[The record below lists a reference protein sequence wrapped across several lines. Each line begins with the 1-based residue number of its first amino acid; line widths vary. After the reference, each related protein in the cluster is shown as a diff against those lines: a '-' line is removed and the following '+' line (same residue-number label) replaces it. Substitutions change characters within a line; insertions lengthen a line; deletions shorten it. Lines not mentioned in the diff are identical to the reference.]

1 MSELKNDLKIKK
13 VGIKRYP
20 GIALVILIAVFLLGS
35 ATGVERTII
44 SLYAEN
50 YVTLSVQLGAIIS
63 AFGAF
68 KAAMDMPS
76 GIISDKIGRK
86 RAFLIGSVIYIFG
99 AVILAYSKS
108 YLEILIANC
117 LIGGG
122 TGTFLAAAM
131 ISLSDV
137 GGYEERAFSFGL
149 MEFSVYAGLSVGALI
164 AGILAT
170 IYQSLRIPLFFTVG
184 MAILIFAVSTI
195 FIKETKKFTEE
206 EEYISRIKLS
216 PKRSLSKFAKNPG
229 LLTIYF
235 TAHVTKIGDGLIWA
249 FLPIYLAEIL
259 QFNIRKI
266 GIIQGVFTIV
276 WAFSMP
282 LSGKISDIVGRK
294 IPCITG
300 LLLNGIFIFLLPW
313 TQSFQIILIFITIA
327 GIGVGLY
334 YPVLPA
340 VSADVVRPELKGS
353 ALGLYR
359 SLRDTGYFTGPILL
373 GLIVDIYNIKLAFST
388 VFSLLVICAGAV
400 LIAVK
405 ETRPGWPAF
414 EFSIKHAEIIREASR
429 RVELAV
435 RAFTDGDIETTKH
448 LVQEAKT
455 LERKADEVKREIMFR
470 LSMGVLEAPDRPDFL
485 RLTELVDDVAGY
497 VVGAGRRL
505 TLLDPKDFPEDI
517 KECFARF
524 SKGVTKI
531 ADLVKQAIE
540 TLRIN
545 VEETLKIVE
554 EIEKL
559 ETDMDDL
566 YHEISSKII
575 KISNKI
581 STPTLLTVRDFV
593 NLIEFAIDTAED
605 AGDHIR
611 MIAIKHYI

>member
-1 MSELKNDLKIKK
+1 MNKLKEDLKIKK
-13 VGIKRYP
+13 VGIKRHP
-20 GIALVILIAVFLLGS
+20 EIALIILIAVFLLGS

-99 AVILAYSKS
+99 AIILAYSKS
-108 YLEILIANC
+108 YPEILIGNC

-149 MEFSVYAGLSVGALI
+149 MEFSVYAGLSAGALI

-170 IYQSLRIPLFFTVG
+170 MYNSLRIPLFFTVG
-184 MAILIFAVSTI
+184 MALLVFAASTV
-195 FIKETKKFTEE
+195 FIKETKKFTGEG
-206 EEYISRIKLS
+206 YTSRIKVS

-259 QFNIRKI
+259 RFNIRQV

-294 IPCITG
+294 VPCITG
-300 LLLNGIFIFLLPW
+300 LLLNGIFIFLLLW
-313 TQSFQIILIFITIA
+313 TQSFQMILIFVIIA

-359 SLRDTGYFTGPILL
+359 SLRDAGYFTGPILL
-373 GLIVDIYNIKLAFST
+373 GLIVDIYNIELAFST
-388 VFSLLVICAGAV
+388 VFSLLIICAGAV
-400 LIAVK
+400 LIIVK

-414 EFSIKHAEIIREASR
+414 EFSIKHAEIIREAAR

-435 RAFTDGDIETTKH
+435 RAFTDGDMDTTKH
-448 LVQEAKT
+448 LVQEAKA
-455 LERKADEVKREIMFR
+455 LERQADEVKREIMLR

-531 ADLVKQAIE
+531 SDLVKQAIE

-545 VEETLKIVE
+545 VEETLKVVE

-575 KISNKI
+575 KLSNKI
-581 STPTLLTVRDFV
+581 STPTLLTVRDFI

-605 AGDHIR
+605 AGDQIR

>member
-1 MSELKNDLKIKK
+1 MNKLKDDLKTKK
-13 VGIKRYP
+13 VGIKRHP
-20 GIALVILIAVFLLGS
+20 EIALIILIAVFLLGS

-99 AVILAYSKS
+99 AIILAYSRS

-149 MEFSVYAGLSVGALI
+149 MEFSVYAGLSAGALI
-164 AGILAT
+164 AGLLAV

-184 MAILIFAVSTI
+184 MALLVFATSAI
-195 FIKETKKFTEE
+195 FIKETKKFAEE
-206 EEYISRIKLS
+206 SYVSRIKLS

-259 QFNIRKI
+259 QFNIRQV

-276 WAFSMP
+276 WALSMP

-300 LLLNGIFIFLLPW
+300 LLLNGIFIFLLLW
-313 TQSFQIILIFITIA
+313 TQSFQMILIFVIMA
-327 GIGVGLY
+327 GVGVGLY

-359 SLRDTGYFTGPILL
+359 SLRDAGYFTGPILL
-373 GLIVDIYNIKLAFST
+373 GLIVDIYNIELAFSM
-388 VFSLLVICAGAV
+388 VFSLLIICAGAV
-400 LIAVK
+400 LVVVK

-414 EFSIKHAEIIREASR
+414 EFSIKHAEIIREAAR

-455 LERKADEVKREIMFR
+455 LEREADEVKREIMLR

-531 ADLVKQAIE
+531 SDLVKQAIE

-581 STPTLLTVRDFV
+581 STPTLLTVRDFI

-605 AGDHIR
+605 AGDQIR

>member
-1 MSELKNDLKIKK
+1 VNKLKDDLKTKK
-13 VGIKRYP
+13 VGIKRHP
-20 GIALVILIAVFLLGS
+20 EIALIILIAVFLLGS

-99 AVILAYSKS
+99 AIILAYSRS

-149 MEFSVYAGLSVGALI
+149 MEFSVYAGLSAGALI
-164 AGILAT
+164 AGLLAV

-184 MAILIFAVSTI
+184 MALLVFATSAI
-195 FIKETKKFTEE
+195 FIKETKKFAEE
-206 EEYISRIKLS
+206 SYVSRIKLS

-259 QFNIRKI
+259 QFNIRQV

-276 WAFSMP
+276 WALSMP

-300 LLLNGIFIFLLPW
+300 LLLNGIFIFLLLW
-313 TQSFQIILIFITIA
+313 TQSFQMILIFVIMA
-327 GIGVGLY
+327 GVGVGLY

-359 SLRDTGYFTGPILL
+359 SLRDAGYFTGPILL
-373 GLIVDIYNIKLAFST
+373 GLIVDIYNIELAFSM
-388 VFSLLVICAGAV
+388 VFSLLIICAGAV
-400 LIAVK
+400 LVVVK

-414 EFSIKHAEIIREASR
+414 EFSIKHAEIIREAAR

-455 LERKADEVKREIMFR
+455 LEREADEVKREIMLR

-531 ADLVKQAIE
+531 SDLVKQAIE

-581 STPTLLTVRDFV
+581 STPTLLTVRDFI

-605 AGDHIR
+605 AGDQIR